1 MSFMNLL
8 DRIRRL
14 PQLPVLVL
22 FIVFLIWNAVMV
34 KGFASPASLREF
46 LNLMVPLG
54 CLTIGVSMVLVTG
67 GMDMSVGA
75 NVCLVNVIIITL
87 MGRKYGF
94 TFAQAT
100 CVGLLAALG
109 VGLLNGIVIGY
120 LRVNALLATFATQ
133 SVAQGCALWVMPL
146 PGGRGS
152 RALISWF
159 KTGNLFGVL
168 PNCALF
174 LIIPLTV
181 WYLLKWTPFGVWL
194 YAVGRDEQK
203 AFLSGGR
210 TRLIKLCAYVFSAL
224 MAWAASVAFLGNI
237 GSGDPNVGM
246 SLTLSAIASTVIGG
260 VSLSGGEGDALGAL
274 LGAFFF
280 SLITYTVFGANL
292 SAFHQD
298 LATGL
303 IILMG
308 VVGMTLFRTFRKS
321 RPKSREAAPGESHA

>member
-1 MSFMNLL
+1 MPASELVA
-8 DRIRRL
+8 RARRL
-14 PQLPVLVL
+14 PQLPVIVL
-22 FIVFLIWNAVMV
+22 FAVFFTWNALMV

-75 NVCLVNVIIITL
+75 TVCLVNVIVITL
-87 MGRKYGF
+87 MGKKYGF
-94 TFAQAT
+94 T
-100 CVGLLAALG
+100 LAGAIG
-109 VGLLNGIVIGY
+109 VGLLTAVAMGALNGLVIGY

-133 SVAQGCALWVMPL
+133 SMAQGAALWVMPL

-152 RALISWF
+152 RAMVTWF
-159 KTGNLFGVL
+159 KSGTVL
-168 PNCALF
+168 GFLPTCSLF
-174 LIIPLTV
+174 LLVPLALWFV
-181 WYLLKWTPFGVWL
+181 LRATPFGVWL

-210 TRLIKLCAYVFSAL
+210 TRGVKFLAYVFSGL
-224 MAWAASVAFLGNI
+224 MAGAASVAFLGNI

-260 VSLSGGEGDALGAL
+260 VSLAGGEGDALGAL

-280 SLITYTVFGANL
+280 SLVTYTVFGANL

-303 IILMG
+303 IILAG
-308 VVGMTLFRTFRKS
+308 VVGMTVYKARRKS
-321 RPKSREAAPGESHA
+321 RAADRDAGEGA